1 MWYQF
6 HAKDWGARYFEG
18 HETVDLHNSNSRAV
32 PLTWILLDSKSAV
45 ELVSK
50 IKMLLNIWMVQDE
63 DAIRV
68 HCNIGVNIVKQIGNL
83 IGYWTV

>member
-6 HAKDWGARYFEG
+6 HAKDWGARYFEE

-32 PLTWILLDSKSAV
+32 PLTWILLDSKSVV
-45 ELVSK
+45 ELVSN

-63 DAIRV
+63 DVIRM
-68 HCNIGVNIVKQIGNL
+68 HYNSEVNIVKQIGNL
-83 IGYWTV
+83 TEYRTV